1 MLEYDSRL
9 KDIIM
14 DFKKILFKT
23 SEVDVE
29 KALPDGVVLCSRD
42 GKIQWVND
50 KASEIFDTSKMHLM
64 TSNISEF
71 IDNPI
76 NFAVNSI
83 KSGRPVITKFKGKEI
98 YFDMTA
104 NEIQDGYVLDFR
116 EAVTGNAIS
125 VSDDKP
131 DNTIN
136 RDKNIFLTKLSNDF
150 KSPLQSIIGFSQAMT
165 DGLGGAMSE
174 QQDKY
179 LKIIRKNSGDLMY
192 FLNKLTELSYTESG
206 IKQSEIKM
214 FDIVNLINMTV
225 RYNEQL
231 YKDKEIR
238 WNISLAEG
246 AKSTFVSDENIIKS
260 ILQNVF
266 EVILKS
272 VEMGEISVDVSVPD
286 DEYLAEKGFSNKAAV
301 LISVSCSS
309 LLLSEND
316 LECLFDPYKIIDSS
330 NRKNVL
336 RAMILACVKN
346 YIQSLHGAIW
356 VESQILK
363 NTKFNMLIPQGNAL

>member
-1 MLEYDSRL
+1 
-9 KDIIM
+9 
-14 DFKKILFKT
+14 
-23 SEVDVE
+23 
-29 KALPDGVVLCSRD
+29 
-42 GKIQWVND
+42 
-50 KASEIFDTSKMHLM
+50 
-64 TSNISEF
+64 
-71 IDNPI
+71 
-76 NFAVNSI
+76 
-83 KSGRPVITKFKGKEI
+83 
-98 YFDMTA
+98 
-104 NEIQDGYVLDFR
+104 
-116 EAVTGNAIS
+116 
-125 VSDDKP
+125 
-131 DNTIN
+131 
-136 RDKNIFLTKLSNDF
+136 
-150 KSPLQSIIGFSQAMT
+150 
-165 DGLGGAMSE
+165 
-174 QQDKY
+174 
-179 LKIIRKNSGDLMY
+179 MY